1 MDFKN
6 IDDKKVKKLINGYKD
21 GNIKIGQI
29 SDYLAGVIYAYP
41 RLISGLDEDACS
53 DFFEYILL
61 RIEKIM
67 EGYTEMDCLFLT
79 WFSVV
84 LRRHFYNWIKAKSSD
99 IVELPI
105 LNSHISDDIK
115 EEIVNTISYEEG
127 QPDIRDEKIE
137 NAIEAL
143 PDKIKIII
151 KLHYFDFF
159 KEEDLIFVHN
169 EFGGD
174 FVEVIA
180 RYHDLKEK
188 VTNRTD
194 RKLSLQE
201 KVNKAYLRIMRLEES
216 KNHQVEETVISD
228 ISTNLTKVREK
239 HKRALK
245 KLKKSFMTL
254 KNQDIAYLVGIS
266 AKNVANLLFRG
277 KKMLRDEIS
286 KIKIF

>member
-1 MDFKN
+1 
-6 IDDKKVKKLINGYKD
+6 
-21 GNIKIGQI
+21 
-29 SDYLAGVIYAYP
+29 
-41 RLISGLDEDACS
+41 
-53 DFFEYILL
+53 
-61 RIEKIM
+61 
-67 EGYTEMDCLFLT
+67 
-79 WFSVV
+79 V

-99 IVELPI
+99 VIELPI

-115 EEIVNTISYEEG
+115 EEIVNTISYEEK
-127 QPDIRDEKIE
+127 QPDVRDEKIVS
-137 NAIEAL
+137 AIETL

-159 KEEDLIFVHN
+159 KEEDLILVHN

-180 RYHDLKEK
+180 RYHDLKDK

-201 KVNKAYLRIMRLEES
+201 KVNKAYLRIMRLEEI
-216 KNHQVEETVISD
+216 KGHQTGGNAVSEISD
-228 ISTNLTKVREK
+228 NITKIREK
-239 HKRALK
+239 HIKALK

-277 KKMLRDEIS
+277 KKMLRDSLS
-286 KIKIF
+286 KIKIFM